1 MLRTEDRHVSWN
13 LYFSDF
19 DTARGSSPWQG
30 RGYRRVQTQR
40 FAMTPLR
47 CLSFCSFS
55 FENSRFSLAQDTISC
70 RNVDMCSGFCTS
82 SYRAFVN
89 VVDVLSLYST

>member
-1 MLRTEDRHVSWN
+1 MLRTEDRHVFRN

-40 FAMTPLR
+40 FAD
-47 CLSFCSFS
+47 
-55 FENSRFSLAQDTISC
+55 DTVEMSQ
-70 RNVDMCSGFCTS
+70 F
-82 SYRAFVN
+82 
-89 VVDVLSLYST
+89 L